1 MLSRISRP
9 FVRYLSG
16 MSMTSASRSLLSLS
30 ASSFPGFRKK
40 DLAENQLQSM
50 TRQLKTSASS
60 SSSSSSDEV
69 ETEKKLLETLTPEF
83 CEKLTGKVTSKRF
96 KLKNIQNELE
106 KLYRKNFPL
115 PESLTEEQWKILMEF
130 NEMDLRVYYLV
141 GSVVTSSRKVLQSS
155 KYVVFIWLFSLFYR
169 IPWFKALITYRSFE
183 KRMLPGY

>member
-16 MSMTSASRSLLSLS
+16 MSMTTSSRSLASLS
-30 ASSFPGFRKK
+30 ASSFLGFRKK
-40 DLAENQLQSM
+40 DLAGNQLHSM
-50 TRQLKTSASS
+50 TRQLKTSA
-60 SSSSSSDEV
+60 SSSSDEV
-69 ETEKKLLETLTPEF
+69 ETEKKLLETLTLEF

-141 GSVVTSSRKVLQSS
+141 GSVFTRSRKVIIS
-155 KYVVFIWLFSLFYR
+155 
-169 IPWFKALITYRSFE
+169 FKKCSFDHFLYFTGFLGS
-183 KRMLPGY
+183 RRR